1 MTEPVRIEVQIGPVR
16 LAVLGWAYPEALIDW
31 DADRLLVNAVCVGN
45 RSRVE
50 ARGDI
55 VPPLSFRQFGAAL
68 KQMHA
73 TFSGEARLET
83 HDPDLKVVL
92 KMSDGLG
99 HIRGLI
105 EISAV
110 YESERHSFEFSSLD
124 QTDLLRL
131 IAEVSRITSMCP
143 SAIAARDGA

>member
-1 MTEPVRIEVQIGPVR
+1 MTEPVRIEVQIGPLR
-16 LAVLGWAYPEALIDW
+16 LAVLGWAYPEAQIDW

-50 ARGDI
+50 ASGDI
-55 VPPLSFRQFGAAL
+55 VPALSFRQFGAAL

-73 TFSGEARLET
+73 TLSGEARLET

-105 EISAV
+105 VCTPVQSRHV
-110 YESERHSFEFSSLD
+110 TERNNRVTPRYLEF
-124 QTDLLRL
+124 L
-131 IAEVSRITSMCP
+131 IAVIHERQLWVGSGS
-143 SAIAARDGA
+143 